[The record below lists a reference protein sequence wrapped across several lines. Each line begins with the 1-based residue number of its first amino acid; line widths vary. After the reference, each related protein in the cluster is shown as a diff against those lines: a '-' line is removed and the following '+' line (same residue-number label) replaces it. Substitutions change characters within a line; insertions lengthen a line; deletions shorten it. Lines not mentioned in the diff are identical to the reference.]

1 MLEAGHLG
9 RRSLVGCILLSAAL
23 GTVHAWSLFIE
34 PLEGRLDVGRGAVSA
49 VYSVALVAITVVV
62 LVGHR
67 AFGHLPGRIVA
78 LVATGGAVAGLLLAA
93 RATDW
98 WTLLVGYGVVFGTA
112 NGLGYAFALQRSA
125 EANPSATGRA
135 LALVTAAYAL
145 GAALAAILLDG
156 PITGHGPA
164 HGLRVLAMVVGVAGA
179 TATLL
184 IGGGRSTASVDRA
197 DRATDWSA
205 LRGLWVAYGLAVL
218 AGLMVL
224 GHAAAM
230 VDEAGGPGGITVVA
244 AGLASAAGGAWMAP
258 MDVTARRRLVVAL
271 PMASMAALMVAGLA
285 PGPGGGVVTLAM
297 VGVVALAYGAVIAV
311 YPAVIHDRFGA
322 DGYPS
327 AYGRMFTAWGAAGL
341 VGPVGAGL
349 LFERAGTYR
358 LPILLAAAT
367 AAGSGLMA
375 RRFAT

>member
-1 MLEAGHLG
+1 
-9 RRSLVGCILLSAAL
+9 
-23 GTVHAWSLFIE
+23 
-34 PLEGRLDVGRGAVSA
+34 
-49 VYSVALVAITVVV
+49 
-62 LVGHR
+62 
-67 AFGHLPGRIVA
+67 
-78 LVATGGAVAGLLLAA
+78 
-93 RATDW
+93 
-98 WTLLVGYGVVFGTA
+98 
-112 NGLGYAFALQRSA
+112 
-125 EANPSATGRA
+125 
-135 LALVTAAYAL
+135 
-145 GAALAAILLDG
+145 
-156 PITGHGPA
+156 
-164 HGLRVLAMVVGVAGA
+164 
-179 TATLL
+179 
-184 IGGGRSTASVDRA
+184 
-197 DRATDWSA
+197 
-205 LRGLWVAYGLAVL
+205 
-218 AGLMVL
+218 
-224 GHAAAM
+224 
-230 VDEAGGPGGITVVA
+230 
-244 AGLASAAGGAWMAP
+244 MAP

-349 LFERAGTYR
+349 LFEGAGTYR